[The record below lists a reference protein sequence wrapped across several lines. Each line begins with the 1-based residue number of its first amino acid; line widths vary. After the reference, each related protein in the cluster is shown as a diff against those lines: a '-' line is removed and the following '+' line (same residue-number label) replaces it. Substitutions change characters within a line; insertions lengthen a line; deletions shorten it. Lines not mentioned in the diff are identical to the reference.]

1 MTIDIRANV
10 FCNLGPIIE
19 GSLSDSYVQG
29 NGLIYC
35 RGSVTLDGI
44 YQPTLG
50 QVVDFAY
57 QKNGWLSRFPR
68 RLRVLSSFADP
79 FSRQTQIELG
89 CKLTYLKDYKKRETS
104 VIDNRDMP
112 PISIAASSD
121 ATNPVREQD
130 RGYIPQSIGIN
141 TIIDFCLNEL
151 GITSSTQLPFSS
163 RVNGSKF
170 EADTP
175 YVQMLDEI
183 LKSAAYV
190 GYLDESELLVIR
202 NLTDDSGTGPVIGR
216 DEVIAMEPIAVG
228 ELGGETVD
236 VTTPNYTYAPG
247 AIQASGATIDAGS
260 PQEDPGEPEPPDLDP
275 PKDPPQDPQDPPPP
289 PPPSRVLWT
298 YDESI
303 GSPTKVE
310 IVWNPAPPAKTKL
323 TYEFEYVPFV
333 YTKTEY
339 DDDNRISKR
348 TTTERTYAP
357 VVNGSFVKEALEFY
371 NGKVSFAYPIN
382 LETIETYEYY
392 PSGNIAKQT
401 QERYEPKIVS
411 VGKSAIKYTY
421 DTKSNGAT
429 VKSLYFP
436 PASPSYMV
444 ERTTTEYERWED
456 RDRQTIIKYSKTKRT
471 TEKLQ
476 LFTQEGQQAIAR
488 LAEDT
493 TDYGEVVA
501 LADYMAEGVVIDSVE
516 LQNNVEVSTAE
527 VERIAPPQQARPDP
541 DKLIAQKFQKQKPVK
556 AKVKVQAG
564 QETDKREV
572 SYSMPWTFSDYYVYD
587 EIQGEYKPVGASIT
601 GQLLRFARIQ
611 NRLRLAN
618 RAGLSLQLEPE
629 LVPVR
634 PFDPLYINL
643 DGIVGQYRVNGTSW
657 AFSADGIAAQVDAM
671 FWGGVGTV

>member
-89 CKLTYLKDYKKRETS
+89 CKLTYLKDYKKRDYQKDTG
-104 VIDNRDMP
+104 RKLP
-112 PISIAASSD
+112 TIAVSAAAD
-121 ATNPVREQD
+121 PTNPVRVQD
-130 RGYIPQSIGIN
+130 RGYIPQSIAVNYVIN
-141 TIIDFCLNEL
+141 TCLTAL
-151 GITSSTQLPFSS
+151 GITAAAALPFAV
-163 RVNGSKF
+163 RFNGAKF
-170 EADTP
+170 EADTT
-175 YVQMLDEI
+175 YVGMIDEI
-183 LKSAAYV
+183 LKSAAYI
-190 GYLDESELLVIR
+190 GYLNESEQLVLR

-236 VTTPNYTYAPG
+236 VTTPNYTFAPG
-247 AIQASGATIDAGS
+247 SIQAGEDSIDEGS
-260 PQEDPGEPEPPDLDP
+260 PQDPPGPPDTPEPPDDP
-275 PKDPPQDPQDPPPP
+275 TQPPDL
-289 PPPSRVLWT
+289 PPSRVLWT

-303 GSPTKVE
+303 GGLQRLE
-310 IVWNPAPPAKTKL
+310 IVWNPAPPATTKA
-323 TYEFEYVPFV
+323 TYFLNYVPFV
-333 YTKTEY
+333 YTRTEY
-339 DDDNRISKR
+339 DENNRVAKR

-357 VVNGSFVKEALEFY
+357 VANGSYFKEALEFY
-371 NGKVSFAYPIN
+371 NGSVSGSYPLL
-382 LETIETYEYY
+382 LETIERYEYDNN
-392 PSGNIAKQT
+392 GTLIRQV
-401 QERYEPKIVS
+401 QERYEPEVVS
-411 VGKSAIKYTY
+411 IGKSAIRYTY
-421 DTKSNGAT
+421 DVSGGQTIYNPRLT
-429 VKSLYFP
+429 
-436 PASPSYMV
+436 PAYLA
-444 ERTTTEYERWED
+444 ERTTTDYAKWETTTD
-456 RDRQTIIKYSKTKRT
+456 DGLVIKYSKTKRT
-471 TEKLQ
+471 VEKLP
-476 LFTQEGQQAIAR
+476 LHTQEGQQAIAR
-488 LAEDT
+488 QAEDASA
-493 TDYGEVVA
+493 YSEVVA
-501 LADYMAEGVVIDSVE
+501 LATAMLRGLAIDSVE
-516 LQNNVEVSTAE
+516 LQNSQEVSTAE
-527 VERIAPPQQARPDP
+527 AEQVAPPDQARPDP
-541 DKLIAQKFQKQKPVK
+541 DQLLAEKFRTQEPVK
-556 AKVKVQAG
+556 AKVKIQAG

-572 SYSMPWTFSDYYVYD
+572 GYSLPYAFADYYVYD
-587 EIQGEYKPVGASIT
+587 PVLAKYTPVGETIN
-601 GQLLRFARIQ
+601 GQVLRFARIQ

>member
-79 FSRQTQIELG
+79 FTRQTQIELG

-104 VIDNRDMP
+104 VIDNRNMP

-141 TIIDFCLNEL
+141 TIIDFCLNAL
-151 GITSSTQLPFSS
+151 GITSSGPLPFSS

-175 YVQMLDEI
+175 YVQMLDE
-183 LKSAAYV
+183 LFKSAAYI

-236 VTTPNYTYAPG
+236 VQAANYTFAPG
-247 AIQASGATIDAGS
+247 AIASDGDTIEEGD
-260 PQEDPGEPEPPDLDP
+260 PQDPPGEPPIDP
-275 PKDPPQDPQDPPPP
+275 PTDPNDPPPP
-289 PPPSRVLWT
+289 PPPARVLWT
-298 YDESI
+298 YDDSI
-303 GSPTKVE
+303 GSPTQVRTTY
-310 IVWNPAPPAKTKL
+310 NPPPPAKTSA
-323 TYEFEYVPFV
+323 TDVFTYVPFV
-333 YTKTEY
+333 YTETEY
-339 DDDNRISKR
+339 DENNRVSKR
-348 TTTERTYAP
+348 TTKERTYLP
-357 VVNGSFVKEALEFY
+357 VVNGSYYKNALEFY
-371 NGKVSFAYPIN
+371 NGKVSATYPYI
-382 LETIETYEYY
+382 IETVELYEYDDN
-392 PSGNIAKQT
+392 GAVLRQV
-401 QERYEPKIVS
+401 QERYEPAMAI
-411 VGKSAIKYTY
+411 VGKTAAPYLFSSGNTQ
-421 DTKSNGAT
+421 
-429 VKSLYFP
+429 SLYT
-436 PASPSYMV
+436 PSETATYLS
-444 ERTTTEYERWED
+444 ERTTTEYARWEQRIEAFYSSQSD
-456 RDRQTIIKYSKTKRT
+456 VIVKFSKTKRT
-471 TEKLQ
+471 VQKLQ
-476 LFTQEGQQAIAR
+476 LLAQEGQQAIAKQ
-488 LAEDT
+488 AENTVTYSDMVKLV
-493 TDYGEVVA
+493 ESMLQFVV
-501 LADYMAEGVVIDSVE
+501 VDSFE
-516 LQNNVEVSTAE
+516 IQNSQEVSTPEAE
-527 VERIAPPQQARPDP
+527 QIAPPDQARPDP
-541 DKLIAQKFQKQKPVK
+541 DKLIAQKFQKEKPVK
-556 AKVKVQAG
+556 AKVKVNAG

-572 SYSMPWTFSDYYVYD
+572 SYSMPWTFADYYVYD
-587 EIQGEYKPVGASIT
+587 PALAKYTPVGESIN
-601 GQLLRFARIQ
+601 GQVLRFARIQ

>member
-89 CKLTYLKDYKKRETS
+89 CKLTYLKNYWSRVV
-104 VIDNRDMP
+104 VIKSGQVLP
-112 PISIAASSD
+112 AISIAASSD
-121 ATNPVREQD
+121 PTNPVREQD

-141 TIIDFCLNEL
+141 TIIDYCLNGL
-151 GITSSTQLPFSS
+151 GITSSGPLPFSS
-163 RVNGSKF
+163 RFNGSKF
-170 EADTP
+170 EADMP
-175 YVQMLDEI
+175 YVQMLDEL
-183 LKSAAYV
+183 LKSAAYI
-190 GYLDESELLVIR
+190 GYLNESEQLVLR

-228 ELGGETVD
+228 EQPAD
-236 VTTPNYTYAPG
+236 RISVTTGGKRLKPG
-247 AIQASGATIDAGS
+247 AIPPDKDNL
-260 PQEDPGEPEPPDLDP
+260 DPG
-275 PKDPPQDPQDPPPP
+275 KPQDPPGPPDPPEPPPDPDDPPLP

-310 IVWNPAPPAKTKL
+310 IVWNPAPPAKDKR
-323 TYEFEYVPFV
+323 TYTFEYVPFV

-348 TTTERTYAP
+348 TTTERTYVP

-371 NGKVSFAYPIN
+371 NGEVSFAYPIN

-421 DTKSNGAT
+421 DIKANGAT
-429 VKSLYFP
+429 VKSLYNP
-436 PASPSYMV
+436 PLSPSYMV
-444 ERTTTEYERWED
+444 ERTTTEHERWED

-527 VERIAPPQQARPDP
+527 AEQIAPPQQARPDP
-541 DKLIAQKFQKQKPVK
+541 DQLLAAKNQDDKPVK
-556 AKVKVQAG
+556 ADIKINAG
-564 QETDKREV
+564 QQDDRREND
-572 SYSMPWTFSDYYVYD
+572 YSMDWTFNDHYVYD
-587 EIQGEYKPVGASIT
+587 QFTNTYKPVGVSIT
-601 GQLLRFARIQ
+601 GQVLRFARIQ